1 MHLDMI
7 HDKQIAIMQLIQYY
21 LNNLPVIFVQV
32 TPVAALLTTLYTFAR
47 LNRDNELIAMRSSGL
62 NIYQITRTIILFG
75 ILTGIVIFWVNDK
88 VVPRSMVT
96 ISKIKDLMEKG
107 TQKEKE
113 REYEIIKN
121 LTLYGM
127 KNRLFFINKFTPATN
142 TMEKITILE
151 HDEKQNITKKI
162 VANRGEY
169 KDGLWRFYGSTTY
182 TFDENGQLK
191 QDPQYMEEEIMIITE
206 TPQDFLSQRQRP
218 EFMTIAQLDNY
229 IWKLSKSG
237 ATGVIRNLK
246 VDLYQKFSS
255 PLTTPIIILLAIPF
269 AMRVK
274 RRSAG
279 LSSVVIS
286 LMLGFLYF
294 VINAISV
301 ALGKAG
307 ILIPLMAASL
317 SHILALYTTYYLLKK
332 LP

>member
-1 MHLDMI
+1 
-7 HDKQIAIMQLIQYY
+7 
-21 LNNLPVIFVQV
+21 
-32 TPVAALLTTLYTFAR
+32 
-47 LNRDNELIAMRSSGL
+47 
-62 NIYQITRTIILFG
+62 
-75 ILTGIVIFWVNDK
+75 
-88 VVPRSMVT
+88 
-96 ISKIKDLMEKG
+96 
-107 TQKEKE
+107 
-113 REYEIIKN
+113 
-121 LTLYGM
+121 
-127 KNRLFFINKFTPATN
+127 
-142 TMEKITILE
+142 
-151 HDEKQNITKKI
+151 
-162 VANRGEY
+162 
-169 KDGLWRFYGSTTY
+169 
-182 TFDENGQLK
+182 
-191 QDPQYMEEEIMIITE
+191 E
-206 TPQDFLSQRQRP
+206 TPQDFMSQRQRP

-307 ILIPLMAASL
+307 ILVPFIAASL